1 LRLPPDPFEKARPL
15 PRLALGKKALVVAM
29 DHARTLGVTP
39 GLEDPGQVLDRV
51 IDAGAD
57 GIMTSYG
64 VIKHYRERLIGRI
77 PTFLRLDGGPSK
89 YREDWLRY
97 SEWSLLHTV
106 EDARRLGVDGV
117 CLMAFIGS
125 KVELRTLE
133 ICARVAGDCIADGLP
148 VMVEALPCPSE
159 RVPNPLDADAMAGA
173 CRIAFEH
180 GADIVKTYY
189 TGSAGSFRK
198 VTAACPAP
206 VFIAGGV
213 KMDTIRAAL
222 EVVHGSVQAGGRGVV
237 FGRNIW
243 QAPDPAA
250 VVRALGAI
258 IRDGKGVDEAMQ
270 IGALRN

>member
-1 LRLPPDPFEKARPL
+1 MARLT
-15 PRLALGKKALVVAM
+15 LGDRGVVIAM
-29 DHARTLGVTP
+29 DHARAFGAIA
-39 GLEDPGQVLDRV
+39 GLEDPGAVLDRV
-51 IDAGAD
+51 IGAGAD
-57 GIMTSYG
+57 AIMTSYG
-64 VIKHYRERLIGRI
+64 VVKRFRDKLLGRL
-77 PTFLRLDGGPSK
+77 PVYLRLDGGPTS

-189 TGSAGSFRK
+189 TGSADSFRK
-198 VTAACPAP
+198 VTAACPVP

-213 KMDTIRAAL
+213 KMETMRAAL

>member
-1 LRLPPDPFEKARPL
+1 MARLS
-15 PRLALGKKALVVAM
+15 LGDRGVVIAM
-29 DHARTLGVTP
+29 DHARAFGVVP
-39 GLEDPGQVLDRV
+39 GLEDPGAVLERV
-51 IDAGAD
+51 IGAGAD
-57 GIMTSYG
+57 AIMTSYG
-64 VIKHYRERLIGRI
+64 VIKRFGDRLLGRL
-77 PTFLRLDGGPSK
+77 PVYLRLDGGPSS

-106 EDARRLGVDGV
+106 DDARRLGVDGV
-117 CLMAFIGS
+117 CVMAFIGGA
-125 KVELRTLE
+125 VELRTLE
-133 ICARVAGDCIADGLP
+133 IVARVAGDCAADGLP
-148 VMVEALPCPSE
+148 VMVEALPCPAE
-159 RVPNPLDADAMAGA
+159 RISDPLDADAMASA

-189 TGSAGSFRK
+189 TGSARSFGK

-213 KMDTIRAAL
+213 KMETIRAAL
-222 EVVHGSVQAGGRGVV
+222 EVVHGSVEAGGRGVV

-258 IRDGKGVDEAMQ
+258 IRDGKGVDEAMRV
-270 IGALRN
+270 GGLRG